1 MKMTAGAS
9 CDEDSKTGSGVD
21 LWFLRK
27 WLRCSKNAVCE
38 DMALLVSISNDYLIM
53 NYFIIYYL
61 FNIMFLFLFTFE
73 FHSYMKGVL
82 RGRKL
87 RNLQLLR

>member
-1 MKMTAGAS
+1 MTAGAS

-38 DMALLVSISNDYLIM
+38 DMALLVSISNDYIYLRIICYIVLI
-53 NYFIIYYL
+53 II
-61 FNIMFLFLFTFE
+61 N
-73 FHSYMKGVL
+73 VP
-82 RGRKL
+82 
-87 RNLQLLR
+87 NLIHF

>member
-38 DMALLVSISNDYLIM
+38 DMALLLSISNNFYLLRI
-53 NYFIIYYL
+53 FFTYYL
-61 FNIMFLFLFTFE
+61 LIIMFLILFTFE
-73 FHSYMKGVL
+73 FHSYMKGVFRDFL
-82 RGRKL
+82 ELEK
-87 RNLQLLR
+87 